1 MSWVALLILAVQ
13 PAMPAGS
20 ETSEMTLTAETLV
33 HEPAAHRSNA
43 IGKAQLLSTN
53 AAINADRILYDAD
66 AHAATAVGNVV
77 ARLFDSGKSTVVV
90 ISDVLSV
97 RFDGDEIDELYF
109 LDGQAVSKKGATHQQ
124 MLEATTPE
132 VAKHTGVTALL
143 LTGNHLKRV
152 DDHRWHIDSLDLVP
166 CECNFDKPSW
176 KIHSTSATIDNKN
189 ERASIWNATIWVY
202 GVPMPIWFPWL
213 SLPLTDRATGLLFP
227 RPNFSGLNGW
237 SLEQPIFVTLGRSF
251 DLTFTPGYFFGSQPF
266 SLGGDPPSY
275 LETPDGIR
283 GPRLQTEFRYTPSKR
298 IVGRVNLGLFYD
310 FKHVRDPVF
319 GLATLNQI
327 RGLRAEGSWFHLQ
340 DFGSGVGLR
349 IEGFMQS
356 DGRIQTDLL
365 TDVIARQAGYL
376 RSSAALFRR
385 TTDSLLGLDVVL
397 RQDIV
402 YGYNLFAPTPRP
414 PGSTSPALGPN
425 PIQRWPALTFALP
438 MRQLGDTPLWF
449 DLHADAVRHAP
460 LTGQTGDEGTLAN
473 QGRLADAEL
482 SECARERM
490 YFVPTSGLSSCK
502 TPSKLGMG
510 DGVYQ
515 VGEREA
521 RDRVML
527 FPRLVAAWHPGDVVS
542 LTTWAGFRQAVFFG
556 ELSGR
561 TSQRGYGL
569 LSARA
574 ESELGRTFF
583 DGSVRHSLTPIA
595 EVRAVPFVNQRAS
608 TPGDASPAPY
618 DEIDLAIPA
627 LAGPRVQAITELRQR
642 LVNRAG
648 REFLRLE
655 VGQGYNLVAP
665 EAGVTGLG
673 ETYGRITV
681 SAWWFN
687 ASATAR
693 VDPVLA
699 RATRLAGGWGLEDGR
714 GDGVSMGYENVLDD
728 GTSRTR
734 QPVDLLFG
742 NRVPLT
748 AQSRAQLVS
757 GGAHA
762 KLGPLFLKYDVLFL
776 DHVWGSVPRPVS
788 TKLTFAYQTVSL
800 GFTPACDCW
809 RIDAAVTNRLLFTPT
824 VPDGYL
830 GGPEFYF
837 NFTASRFGSFG
848 STN

>member
-1 MSWVALLILAVQ
+1 MTWVVLLILAVQ
-13 PAMPAGS
+13 PVISTAG
-20 ETSEMTLTAETLV
+20 ETTEMTLTAETLV
-33 HEPAAHRSNA
+33 HDTAANRSNA
-43 IGKAQLLSTN
+43 IGKAKLVSTN
-53 AAINADRILYDAD
+53 AAINADRILYDRNE
-66 AHAATAVGNVV
+66 HAATAVGNVV
-77 ARLFDSGKSTVVV
+77 ARLFDSGSNTVV
-90 ISDVLSV
+90 ITADVLSL
-97 RFDGDEIDELYF
+97 RFDGDEVDELYF

-124 MLEATTPE
+124 MLDATTPDL
-132 VAKHTGVTALL
+132 AKKTGITALL

-176 KIHSTSATIDNKN
+176 KIHATSATIDNKN

-227 RPNFSGLNGW
+227 KPNFSGLNGW
-237 SLEQPIFVTLGRSF
+237 SLEQPIFVTLGRSA
-251 DLTFTPGYFFGSQPF
+251 DLTLTPGYFFGSQPF
-266 SLGGDPPSY
+266 SLGGNPPTY
-275 LETPDGIR
+275 LETPDGIK
-283 GPRLQTEFRYTPSKR
+283 GPRLQTEFRYTPTKR

-310 FKHVRDPVF
+310 FKHVRDPVSP
-319 GLATLNQI
+319 LATLDQI

-340 DFGSGVGLR
+340 DFGDGVGLR
-349 IEGFMQS
+349 VEGFMQS

-376 RSSAALFRR
+376 RSSAALTRR
-385 TTDSLLGLDVVL
+385 TTNSLLGLDVVL

-402 YGYNLFAPTPRP
+402 YGYNLFTSTPRP
-414 PGSTSPALGPN
+414 LSSTAPALGPN

-438 MRQLGDTPLWF
+438 MRRLGDSPVWF
-449 DLHADAVRHAP
+449 DLHAEAVRHAP

-473 QGRLADAEL
+473 EGRLGDNEL

-490 YFVPTSGLSSCK
+490 YFVPSVAPSTCK
-502 TPSKLGMG
+502 TPLKLGMG

-527 FPRLVAAWHPGDVVS
+527 FPRLFAAWHPGGAVS
-542 LTTWAGFRQAVFFG
+542 LTTWAGYRQAVYLG

-574 ESELGRTFF
+574 ETELGRSFF
-583 DGSVRHSLTPIA
+583 DGSVRHSITPIA
-595 EVRAVPFVNQRAS
+595 EVRAVPFVTQRAS
-608 TPGDASPAPY
+608 SGEASPAPY
-618 DEIDLAIPA
+618 DEIDLAIPSM
-627 LAGPRVQAITELRQR
+627 AGARVQAITELRQR

-665 EAGVTGLG
+665 ESGVTGLG
-673 ETYGRITV
+673 ETYGRIAI
-681 SAWWFN
+681 SAWWLS

-693 VDPVLA
+693 FDPVLA

-734 QPVDLLFG
+734 QPIDLLFG

-762 KLGPLFLKYDVLFL
+762 RFGPVALRYDVLFL
-776 DHVWGSVPRPVS
+776 DHVWGSVPRPIS
-788 TKLTFAYQTVSL
+788 TKLTFAYQTVAV

-809 RIDAAVTNRLLFTPT
+809 RVDLSVTNRLLFTPT

-830 GGPEFYF
+830 GGPEFFF